1 MDAFKVHRDL
11 IEDYRRFTEGFVE
24 VQDQRL
30 ADRLEE
36 ESARGAQ
43 WPDPWLSLN
52 PSFASGGS
60 VEALVEEELLD
71 PACADVFRI
80 KRNERDRGDRSITF
94 HRHQRDAIEVAKTGA
109 SYVLTTGTGSGKS
122 LAYIVPIVDRVLR
135 AGSGRG
141 IKAIVVYPMNALANS
156 QVEELKKFLLFGFD
170 GRPPV
175 TFRRYTGQE
184 SPEDREEI
192 LRNPPDILLTNYVML
207 ELLLTRPDERASLIK
222 AAQGLEFLVLDEL
235 HTYRGRQGADV
246 SMLVRRVRDAC
257 GAVETL
263 QCIGTSATMSS
274 GGTLEQQRQ
283 DVADVASRI
292 FGTEVLPDSVITET
306 LIRATEEVVQND
318 SELTATVGVRGEKEA
333 PLWNPTV
340 GDLASDPL
348 AAWVESEF
356 GVVRE
361 SADGPLIRRR
371 PQTVEAASTALAKQ
385 TGLDAETCG
394 IAIRATLLAGSRT
407 KTAAGRSFF
416 AFRLHQFLSKGG
428 TVYSTAE
435 SSSTRAIETLFQ
447 VVLPGETERR
457 LYPLAFCRECGQDYL
472 MVHRQDGIALARH
485 QLRVTEQGDGYLFI
499 SEELPW
505 PANPIADGRLP
516 QSWLSQGAA
525 GVTVT
530 KTRAK
535 DVPERVSVHPN
546 GAVTILGDDDVPDG
560 ETLAAWIPGIFR
572 FCLKCGVSYEAPRTS
587 EYTKLV
593 TLDRE
598 GRSSAM
604 TVLATS
610 LIASLKEL
618 PEAELPAEARKLLT
632 FVDNRQDASLQAG
645 HLNDFVQVVQLR
657 GALYR
662 ALLAEPDGIDLLDV
676 GQAVFDALE
685 LAPADFLQAP
695 DGLGLRAGERAL
707 RNVLEFRAIADL
719 QRGWRVTLPNL
730 EQSGLMVVG
739 YPEVDEL
746 VRLEDRWAEAHSILR
761 DAYPGQRLEA
771 ARVLL
776 DEFRRVLAVDSEAL
790 GRDAF
795 ERLQRDSRAR
805 LAGLWAIGDLEP
817 APIVGVA
824 RPEPGKQG
832 AARSILTLTGRGA
845 YGKWLAHRDRFG
857 FKLTP
862 DEATEVIAS
871 MLVVLERAG
880 IVKKVVEEHTSG
892 YRINSAS
899 IVLRAGDG
907 TTGAPDPVRRRFD
920 NEQRPRV
927 VEYFRDMYRDH
938 ASELAGIRAAE
949 HTAQVPADIRI
960 DREKAFTTAQLPLL
974 FCSPTMELGVDIAAL
989 NAVAMR
995 NVPPTPANYA
1005 QRSGRAGRSGQPAL
1019 VVTYCASGN
1028 SHDSYYF
1035 ERSSLMVSGQVQPP
1049 RLDLANEDL
1058 VRSHVHAIWL
1068 AEALAPTRHGL
1079 GSSMRDVLDVE
1090 AGGALPVKETLWE
1103 YLGAADV
1110 AERARVAASAV
1121 LAPLH
1126 ETLDL
1131 SSWWSDGWVDG
1142 VINGA
1147 RTAFDHACD
1156 RWRQLYASARS
1167 EQAAAFKQTTN
1178 VSSSRKERE
1187 EAERRMREARQRIDL
1202 LLNDAGGQGFNQSD
1216 FYTYRYLASEG
1227 FLPGYS
1233 FPRLPLAAFIPGLAG
1248 RESSWLQRPRFLAIS
1263 EFGPN
1268 SLIYHEGARYQ
1279 VTRISLPREGG
1290 ESAGDVTLTEAK
1302 VCGNCGTHHLD
1313 PKAFDVCESCGT
1325 TLPPSWTRL
1334 LQLQTVITRRRERI
1348 SADEE
1353 ERNRIGYELRTTYRF
1368 VPRAGH
1374 PGKAESTVSDASGL
1388 PMLDVAYGDA
1398 AEIRITNLG
1407 RKKRRNPDQ
1416 YGFWLDTVR
1425 GRWLSE
1431 RDVAEMD
1438 AESDEDPSETQRPED
1453 VKTKAMVTP
1462 YVEDRRNIVVLRW
1475 AEPLTEVQSIT
1486 AQYALERGIEARFQL
1501 EDSELASE
1509 LLPDGEERGR
1519 LLLTEAAEGGA
1530 GALRRLQSDADAIA
1544 EAAREALRI
1553 MHVDPATEAE
1563 SADACVRGCY
1573 RCLLSYSNQTNHEK
1587 IDRREII
1594 PLFLRL
1600 ATSGTTPRLVD
1611 AQSPAPHAP
1620 TGASA
1625 ATTDD
1630 TSGRSAVPT
1639 DEDLLGD
1646 RARAMLA
1653 YLRERGFH
1661 LPARLGDEVGGF
1673 IVDFVYDSPRAVVVF
1688 DGVAQPD
1695 VTELSWDGWNVVT
1708 IPADADFDAVIEA
1721 NASVFGKG
1729 AA

>member
-1 MDAFKVHRDL
+1 M
-11 IEDYRRFTEGFVE
+11 E
-24 VQDQRL
+24 VQERRL
-30 ADRLEE
+30 RETLVA

-60 VEALVEEELLD
+60 VDELADDGLLHETCREVFRVKSSEHDRGNRALV
-71 PACADVFRI
+71 
-80 KRNERDRGDRSITF
+80 F

-135 AGSGRG
+135 SGSGQG
-141 IKAIVVYPMNALANS
+141 IRAIVVYPMNALANS
-156 QVEELKKFLLFGFD
+156 QLEELKKFLHFGFD
-170 GRPPV
+170 GRAPV

-184 SPEDREEI
+184 STEDREEI

-222 AAQGLEFLVLDEL
+222 AAEGLEFLVLDEL

-246 SMLVRRVRDAC
+246 SMLVRRVREAC
-257 GAVETL
+257 QADDTL

-274 GGTLEQQRQ
+274 GGTLDQQRR
-283 DVADVASRI
+283 DVAEVASRI
-292 FGTEVLPDSVITET
+292 FGTEVLPRSVITET
-306 LIRATEEVVQND
+306 LVRATDEAATEEGARDASPLASVVR
-318 SELTATVGVRGEKEA
+318 ARGEIEA
-333 PLWNPTV
+333 PAWNPTV
-340 GDLASDPL
+340 EELATDPL

-361 SADGPLIRRR
+361 SPDGPLVRRR
-371 PQTVEAASTALAKQ
+371 PQTVEAASRDLSEQ
-385 TGLDAETCG
+385 TGVDRERCG
-394 IAIRATLLAGSRT
+394 NAIRATLLAGSRV
-407 KTAAGRSFF
+407 KTGSGRSFF

-428 TVYSTAE
+428 SVYATAE
-435 SSSTRAIETLFQ
+435 PVSTRAIETVFQ
-447 VVLPGETERR
+447 LVLPGESERR

-472 MVHRQDGIALARH
+472 MVHRENGIALARH
-485 QLRVTEQGDGYLFI
+485 QLRVAEQGDGYLYI
-499 SEELPW
+499 SDDLPW
-505 PANPIADGRLP
+505 PANPISDGRLP
-516 QSWLSQGAA
+516 ASWLTQGAA

-530 KTRAK
+530 RTMADRG
-535 DVPERVSVHPN
+535 PERVSVHPN
-546 GAVTILGDDDVPDG
+546 GAVTILGDNEVPEG
-560 ETLAAWIPGIFR
+560 ETLAAWVPGIFR
-572 FCLKCGVSYEAPRTS
+572 FCLKCAVSYEAPRTS

-610 LIASLKEL
+610 LIASLKEF
-618 PEAELPAEARKLLT
+618 PADELPAEARKLLT

-662 ALLAEPDGIDLLDV
+662 ALRAEPDGIELLDI
-676 GQAVFDALE
+676 GQAVFDALALE
-685 LAPADFLQAP
+685 PFDFLLAP
-695 DGLGLRAGERAL
+695 DGLGRRAGERAL

-730 EQSGLMVVG
+730 EQSGLMAVV
-739 YPEVDEL
+739 YPDVEEL
-746 VRLEDRWAEAHSILR
+746 VDLEDRWQDAHSVLR
-761 DAYPGQRLEA
+761 DAAPGQRLEA
-771 ARVLL
+771 ATVLL
-776 DEFRRVLAVDSEAL
+776 DEFRRVLAIDSEAL

-805 LAGLWAIGDLEP
+805 LAGLWALGELEP
-817 APIVGVA
+817 PPLVGVA

-832 AARSILTLTGRGA
+832 GARSILTLTGRGA
-845 YGKWLAHRDRFG
+845 YGKWVAQPERFG
-857 FKLTP
+857 LKLTTN
-862 DEATEVIAS
+862 DATDVIAS
-871 MLVVLERAG
+871 LLEVLERAG
-880 IVKKVVEEHTSG
+880 VVKRVVEEHTSG
-892 YRINSAS
+892 YRINSAA
-899 IVLRAGDG
+899 IALKAGDG
-907 TTGAPDPVRRRFD
+907 TTGASDPVRRHFD

-927 VEYFRDMYRDH
+927 VEYFRDLYREH
-938 ASELAGIRAAE
+938 ATELAGIRAAE

-960 DREKAFTTAQLPLL
+960 DREQAFMSAALPLL

-989 NAVAMR
+989 NTVAMR

-1028 SHDSYYF
+1028 AHDAYYF
-1035 ERSSLMVSGQVQPP
+1035 ERSDLMVAGQVLPP

-1058 VRSHVHAIWL
+1058 VRAHVHAVWL

-1079 GSSMRDVLDVE
+1079 GSSLSDVLDVQ
-1090 AGGALPVKETLWE
+1090 GGGELPVKETLAA
-1103 YLGAADV
+1103 YLGAPDV
-1110 AERARVAASAV
+1110 SNRARAAATRV
-1121 LAPLH
+1121 LAPLQS
-1126 ETLDL
+1126 TLDA
-1131 SSWWSDGWVDG
+1131 SSWWFDGWIDG
-1142 VINGA
+1142 VIDGA
-1147 RTAFDHACD
+1147 PTAFDRACD
-1156 RWRQLYASARS
+1156 RWRQLYASAVAERDVAYGQVS
-1167 EQAAAFKQTTN
+1167 N
-1178 VSSSRKERE
+1178 VSAGRKQRE

-1233 FPRLPLAAFIPGLAG
+1233 FPRLPLAAFIPGLGG
-1248 RESSWLQRPRFLAIS
+1248 RDSSWLQRPRFLAIS

-1290 ESAGDVTLTEAK
+1290 ESATDVTLSDAK

-1313 PKAFDVCESCGT
+1313 AKAFDVCESCGA
-1325 TLPPSWTRL
+1325 TLPPAWTRL

-1374 PGKAESTVSDASGL
+1374 PGKAESTVADASGD
-1388 PMLDVAYGDA
+1388 PILDVSYGDA

-1407 RKKRRNPDQ
+1407 RRKRRNPDQ

-1425 GRWLSE
+1425 GKWLSE
-1431 RDVAEMD
+1431 REASEIDTET
-1438 AESDEDPSETQRPED
+1438 DEDEDETPRPED

-1475 AEPLTEVQSIT
+1475 TESLSETQAIT

-1530 GALRRLQSDADAIA
+1530 GALRRLQADADAIA
-1544 EAAREALRI
+1544 QVAREALRI
-1553 MHVDPATEAE
+1553 MHVDPETGAE
-1563 SADACVRGCY
+1563 TPDSCVRGCY
-1573 RCLLSYSNQTNHEK
+1573 RCLLSYSNQNRHEQ
-1587 IDRREII
+1587 IDRREIV

-1600 ATSGTTPRLVD
+1600 ARAGTTPKPLAHIPPAPQVPTTSGTGAASSTG
-1611 AQSPAPHAP
+1611 PAPKSQP
-1620 TGASA
+1620 L
-1625 ATTDD
+1625 
-1630 TSGRSAVPT
+1630 T

-1646 RARAMLA
+1646 RARAMLSI
-1653 YLRERGFH
+1653 LRERGFH
-1661 LPARLGDEVGGF
+1661 LPERLGDEVGGF
-1673 IVDFVYDSPRAVVVF
+1673 IVDFAYDNPRAVVVF
-1688 DGVAQPD
+1688 EGHGQAD
-1695 VTELSWDGWNVVT
+1695 VTELSWDGWNVVS
-1708 IPADADFDAVIEA
+1708 IGANDDLEHVIEA